1 MKTQE
6 LKEIIR
12 SVVKEELQKS
22 LPTLIPNILSEI
34 LSGQNKQ
41 SVHESTEN
49 QKPVPKSI
57 SNTQQSKQTDV
68 STKKPFKKYTNN
80 DALNAVLNE
89 TVGGVP
95 REGAYVGL
103 MGSLQ
108 SEAIGGININESVN
122 VPPPITPVNEEQSK
136 VLNVIN
142 RDFRKLMKAVDKKKT
157 SGMSGL
163 VSMS

>member
-12 SVVKEELQKS
+12 SVIKEELQKT

-34 LSGQNKQ
+34 LTGQ
-41 SVHESTEN
+41 S
-49 QKPVPKSI
+49 KPVVSEKLETPK
-57 SNTQQSKQTDV
+57 V
-68 STKKPFKKYTNN
+68 SQKLSENIQPAKKTFKKYTNN

-95 REGAYVGL
+95 SEGSYVGL
-103 MGSLQ
+103 MGALRSESL
-108 SEAIGGININESVN
+108 GGANINESVQI
-122 VPPPITPVNEEQSK
+122 PQQITPVNEEQAK

-142 RDFRKLMKAVDKKKT
+142 RDFRKLLKAVDKKKT
-157 SGMSGL
+157 SGLGGGGGL

>member
-12 SVVKEELQKS
+12 SVIKEELQKT

-34 LSGQNKQ
+34 LTGQSKTVV
-41 SVHESTEN
+41 SEKLETPKVS
-49 QKPVPKSI
+49 QKPSENIQPA
-57 SNTQQSKQTDV
+57 
-68 STKKPFKKYTNN
+68 KKTFKKYTNN
-80 DALNAVLNE
+80 EALNAVLNE

-95 REGAYVGL
+95 REGSYVGL
-103 MGSLQ
+103 MDALRSESL
-108 SEAIGGININESVN
+108 GGANINESVQI
-122 VPPPITPVNEEQSK
+122 PQQITPVNEEQAK

-142 RDFRKLMKAVDKKKT
+142 RDFRKLMKAVDKKKS
-157 SGMSGL
+157 SGLGGGGL

>member
-12 SVVKEELQKS
+12 SVIKEELQKT

-34 LSGQNKQ
+34 LTG
-41 SVHESTEN
+41 
-49 QKPVPKSI
+49 
-57 SNTQQSKQTDV
+57 QSKPMV
-68 STKKPFKKYTNN
+68 SEKLETPKVSHKPSENIQPAKKTFKKYTNN
-80 DALNAVLNE
+80 EALNAVLNE

-95 REGAYVGL
+95 REGSYVGL
-103 MGSLQ
+103 MGALRSESL
-108 SEAIGGININESVN
+108 GGANINESVQI
-122 VPPPITPVNEEQSK
+122 PQQITPVNEEQAK

-142 RDFRKLMKAVDKKKT
+142 RDFRKLMKAVDKKKS
-157 SGMSGL
+157 SGLGGGGL

>member
-12 SVVKEELQKS
+12 SIIKEELQKT

-34 LSGQNKQ
+34 LTGQNKTVV
-41 SVHESTEN
+41 SEKLETPKVS
-49 QKPVPKSI
+49 QKPSENIQPA
-57 SNTQQSKQTDV
+57 
-68 STKKPFKKYTNN
+68 KKTFKKYTNN
-80 DALNAVLNE
+80 DVLNAVLNE
-89 TVGGVP
+89 TVGGIP
-95 REGAYVGL
+95 REGSYAGL
-103 MGSLQ
+103 MGALRSESL
-108 SEAIGGININESVN
+108 GGANINESVEI
-122 VPPPITPVNEEQSK
+122 PQQITPVNEEQAK

-157 SGMSGL
+157 SGLGGGGL

>member
-12 SVVKEELQKS
+12 SVIKEELQKT

-34 LSGQNKQ
+34 LTGQ
-41 SVHESTEN
+41 S
-49 QKPVPKSI
+49 KPVVSEKLETPK
-57 SNTQQSKQTDV
+57 V
-68 STKKPFKKYTNN
+68 SHKPSENIQPAKKTFKKYTNN

-95 REGAYVGL
+95 REGSYVGL
-103 MGSLQ
+103 MGALRSESL
-108 SEAIGGININESVN
+108 GGANINESVQI
-122 VPPPITPVNEEQSK
+122 PQQITPVNEEQAK

-157 SGMSGL
+157 SGLGGGGL

>member
-12 SVVKEELQKS
+12 SVIKEELQKT

-34 LSGQNKQ
+34 LTGQ
-41 SVHESTEN
+41 S
-49 QKPVPKSI
+49 KPVVSEKLETPK
-57 SNTQQSKQTDV
+57 V
-68 STKKPFKKYTNN
+68 SHKPSENIQPTKKTFKKYTNN
-80 DALNAVLNE
+80 EALNAVLNE

-95 REGAYVGL
+95 REGSYVGL
-103 MGSLQ
+103 MGALRSESL
-108 SEAIGGININESVN
+108 GGANINESVQI
-122 VPPPITPVNEEQSK
+122 PQQITPVNEEQAK

-142 RDFRKLMKAVDKKKT
+142 RDFRKLMKAVDKKKS
-157 SGMSGL
+157 SGLGGGGL

>member
-12 SVVKEELQKS
+12 SVIKEELQKT

-34 LSGQNKQ
+34 LTGQNKNVV
-41 SVHESTEN
+41 SEKLETPKVS
-49 QKPVPKSI
+49 QKPSENIQPA
-57 SNTQQSKQTDV
+57 
-68 STKKPFKKYTNN
+68 KKTFKKYTNN

-95 REGAYVGL
+95 REGSYVGL
-103 MGSLQ
+103 MGALRSESL
-108 SEAIGGININESVN
+108 GGANINESVEI
-122 VPPPITPVNEEQSK
+122 PQQITPVNEEQAK

-142 RDFRKLMKAVDKKKT
+142 RDFRKLLKAVDKKKT
-157 SGMSGL
+157 SGLGGGGL

>member
-12 SVVKEELQKS
+12 SIVKEELERS
-22 LPTLIPNILSEI
+22 LPSLIPNILGEMFSNKSKEI
-34 LSGQNKQ
+34 VN
-41 SVHESTEN
+41 ENTEP
-49 QKPVPKSI
+49 QKIVQKSI
-57 SNTQQSKQTDV
+57 SNTQPTI
-68 STKKPFKKYTNN
+68 KKSFKKYTNN

-95 REGAYVGL
+95 KEGSFVGL
-103 MGSLQ
+103 IGSLQ
-108 SEAIGGININESVN
+108 SEASNGFNINESVN
-122 VPPPITPVNEEQSK
+122 IPPQITPVNEEQSK

-157 SGMSGL
+157 SGMTGGL
-163 VSMS
+163 ASMS

>member
-34 LSGQNKQ
+34 LTGQSKPTV
-41 SVHESTEN
+41 SEN
-49 QKPVPKSI
+49 FEKPKVSQKPIENVQPAEK
-57 SNTQQSKQTDV
+57 T
-68 STKKPFKKYTNN
+68 FKKYTNN

-103 MGSLQ
+103 MGALQ
-108 SEAIGGININESVN
+108 SEASSGININESVQM
-122 VPPPITPVNEEQSK
+122 PQQITPVNEEQSK

-142 RDFRKLMKAVDKKKT
+142 RDFRKLMKAVDKKKS
-157 SGMSGL
+157 SGVGGGL

>member
-1 MKTQE
+1 MKSQE

-34 LSGQNKQ
+34 LTGQSKPVV
-41 SVHESTEN
+41 SEKLETPKVS
-49 QKPVPKSI
+49 QKPSENIQPA
-57 SNTQQSKQTDV
+57 
-68 STKKPFKKYTNN
+68 KKTFKKYTNN
-80 DALNAVLNE
+80 EALNAVLNE

-95 REGAYVGL
+95 REGSYVGL
-103 MGSLQ
+103 MGALRSESL
-108 SEAIGGININESVN
+108 GGANINESVQI
-122 VPPPITPVNEEQSK
+122 PQQITPVNEEQAK

-142 RDFRKLMKAVDKKKT
+142 RDFRKLMKAVDKKKS
-157 SGMSGL
+157 SGLGGGGL

>member
-6 LKEIIR
+6 LKEMIR

-34 LSGQNKQ
+34 LSNQTKQMVSEKTVSQKIVQNTIPSSQVKQ
-41 SVHESTEN
+41 SES
-49 QKPVPKSI
+49 P
-57 SNTQQSKQTDV
+57 
-68 STKKPFKKYTNN
+68 TKKTFKKYTNN
-80 DALNAVLNE
+80 DVLNAVLNE
-89 TVGGVP
+89 TVGGLP

-103 MGSLQ
+103 MGALQ
-108 SEAIGGININESVN
+108 SEASNGVHINESVN
-122 VPPPITPVNEEQSK
+122 VQQITPVNEEQSK

-157 SGMSGL
+157 SGIGGNL

>member
-12 SVVKEELQKS
+12 SVIKEELQKT

-34 LSGQNKQ
+34 LTGQSKTVV
-41 SVHESTEN
+41 SEKLETPKVS
-49 QKPVPKSI
+49 QKPSENIQPA
-57 SNTQQSKQTDV
+57 
-68 STKKPFKKYTNN
+68 KKTFKKYTNN

-95 REGAYVGL
+95 REGSYVGL
-103 MGSLQ
+103 MGALRSESL
-108 SEAIGGININESVN
+108 GGANINESVQI
-122 VPPPITPVNEEQSK
+122 PQQITPVNEEQAK

-157 SGMSGL
+157 SGLGGGGL

>member
-12 SVVKEELQKS
+12 SVIKEELQKT

-34 LSGQNKQ
+34 LTGQNKTVV
-41 SVHESTEN
+41 SEKLETPKVS
-49 QKPVPKSI
+49 QKPSENIQPA
-57 SNTQQSKQTDV
+57 
-68 STKKPFKKYTNN
+68 KKTFKKYTNN
-80 DALNAVLNE
+80 EALNAVLNE

-95 REGAYVGL
+95 REGSYVGL
-103 MGSLQ
+103 MGALRSESL
-108 SEAIGGININESVN
+108 GGANINESVQI
-122 VPPPITPVNEEQSK
+122 PQQITPVNEEQAK

-142 RDFRKLMKAVDKKKT
+142 RDFRKLMKAVDKKKS
-157 SGMSGL
+157 SGLGGGGL

>member
-34 LSGQNKQ
+34 LTGQNKNVV
-41 SVHESTEN
+41 SEKLETPKVS
-49 QKPVPKSI
+49 QKPSENIQPA
-57 SNTQQSKQTDV
+57 
-68 STKKPFKKYTNN
+68 KKTFKKYTNN
-80 DALNAVLNE
+80 EALNAVLNE

-95 REGAYVGL
+95 SEGSYVGL
-103 MGSLQ
+103 MGALRSESL
-108 SEAIGGININESVN
+108 GGANINESVQI
-122 VPPPITPVNEEQSK
+122 PQQITPVNEEQAK

-142 RDFRKLMKAVDKKKT
+142 RDFRKLLKAVDKKKT
-157 SGMSGL
+157 SGLGGGGGL

>member
-12 SVVKEELQKS
+12 SVIKEELQKT

-34 LSGQNKQ
+34 LTGQ
-41 SVHESTEN
+41 S
-49 QKPVPKSI
+49 KPVVSEKLETPK
-57 SNTQQSKQTDV
+57 V
-68 STKKPFKKYTNN
+68 SHKPSENIQPAKKIFKKYTNN
-80 DALNAVLNE
+80 EALNAVLNE

-95 REGAYVGL
+95 REGSYVGL
-103 MGSLQ
+103 MGALRSESL
-108 SEAIGGININESVN
+108 GGANINESVQI
-122 VPPPITPVNEEQSK
+122 PQQITPVNEEQAK

-142 RDFRKLMKAVDKKKT
+142 RDFRKLMKAVDKKKS
-157 SGMSGL
+157 SGLGGGGL

>member
-12 SVVKEELQKS
+12 SVIKEELQKT

-34 LSGQNKQ
+34 LTGQ
-41 SVHESTEN
+41 S
-49 QKPVPKSI
+49 KPVVSEKLETPK
-57 SNTQQSKQTDV
+57 V
-68 STKKPFKKYTNN
+68 SHKPSENIQPAKKTFKKYTNN
-80 DALNAVLNE
+80 EALNAVLNE

-95 REGAYVGL
+95 REGSYVGL
-103 MGSLQ
+103 MDALRSESL
-108 SEAIGGININESVN
+108 GGANINESVQI
-122 VPPPITPVNEEQSK
+122 PQQITPVNEEQAK

-142 RDFRKLMKAVDKKKT
+142 RDFRKLMKAVDKKKS
-157 SGMSGL
+157 SGLGGGGL

>member
-12 SVVKEELQKS
+12 SVIKEELQKT

-34 LSGQNKQ
+34 LTGQSKTVV
-41 SVHESTEN
+41 SEKLETPKVS
-49 QKPVPKSI
+49 QKPSENIQPA
-57 SNTQQSKQTDV
+57 
-68 STKKPFKKYTNN
+68 KKTFKKYTNN

-95 REGAYVGL
+95 REGSYVGL
-103 MGSLQ
+103 MGALRSESL
-108 SEAIGGININESVN
+108 GGANINESVQI
-122 VPPPITPVNEEQSK
+122 PQQITPVNEEQAK

-142 RDFRKLMKAVDKKKT
+142 RDFRKLMKAVDKKKS
-157 SGMSGL
+157 SGLGGGGL

>member
-1 MKTQE
+1 MKAQE

-34 LSGQNKQ
+34 LSGQ
-41 SVHESTEN
+41 
-49 QKPVPKSI
+49 
-57 SNTQQSKQTDV
+57 SKQIVNEKTETQKVVQQPKQVETV
-68 STKKPFKKYTNN
+68 SKKQFKKYTNN
-80 DALNAVLNE
+80 DVLNAVLNE
-89 TVGGVP
+89 TVGGLP

-103 MGSLQ
+103 MGALQ
-108 SEAIGGININESVN
+108 SEASNGVHINESVN
-122 VPPPITPVNEEQSK
+122 VQQITPVNEEQSK

-157 SGMSGL
+157 SGIGGNL
-163 VSMS
+163 ASMS

>member
-12 SVVKEELQKS
+12 SVIKEELQKT

-34 LSGQNKQ
+34 LTGQSKPVV
-41 SVHESTEN
+41 SEKLETPKVS
-49 QKPVPKSI
+49 QKPYENIQPA
-57 SNTQQSKQTDV
+57 
-68 STKKPFKKYTNN
+68 KKTFKKYTNN

-95 REGAYVGL
+95 REGSYVGL
-103 MGSLQ
+103 MSALRSESLGV
-108 SEAIGGININESVN
+108 ANINESVEI
-122 VPPPITPVNEEQSK
+122 PQQITPVNEEQAK

-142 RDFRKLMKAVDKKKT
+142 RDFRKLMKAVDKKRT
-157 SGMSGL
+157 SGLGGSGL

>member
-1 MKTQE
+1 MKAQE

-34 LSGQNKQ
+34 LSGQ
-41 SVHESTEN
+41 
-49 QKPVPKSI
+49 
-57 SNTQQSKQTDV
+57 SKQIVNEKTETQKVIQQPKQVETV
-68 STKKPFKKYTNN
+68 SKKQFKKYTNN
-80 DALNAVLNE
+80 DVLNAVLNE
-89 TVGGVP
+89 TVGGLP

-103 MGSLQ
+103 MGALQ
-108 SEAIGGININESVN
+108 SEASNGVHINESVN
-122 VPPPITPVNEEQSK
+122 VQQITPVNEEQSK

-157 SGMSGL
+157 SGIGSNL

>member
-6 LKEIIR
+6 LKEMIR
-12 SVVKEELQKS
+12 SVIKEELQKT

-34 LSGQNKQ
+34 LTGQNKNVVSEKLETPKVSQ
-41 SVHESTEN
+41 KLSEN
-49 QKPVPKSI
+49 IQPA
-57 SNTQQSKQTDV
+57 
-68 STKKPFKKYTNN
+68 KKTFKKYTNN

-95 REGAYVGL
+95 SEGSYVGL
-103 MGSLQ
+103 MGALRSESL
-108 SEAIGGININESVN
+108 GGANINESVEI
-122 VPPPITPVNEEQSK
+122 PQQITPVNEEQAK

-142 RDFRKLMKAVDKKKT
+142 RDFRKLLKAVDKKKT
-157 SGMSGL
+157 SGLGGGGL

>member
-6 LKEIIR
+6 LKEMIR
-12 SVVKEELQKS
+12 SVIKEELQKT

-34 LSGQNKQ
+34 LTGQNKNVV
-41 SVHESTEN
+41 SEKLETPKVS
-49 QKPVPKSI
+49 QKPSENIQPA
-57 SNTQQSKQTDV
+57 
-68 STKKPFKKYTNN
+68 KKTFKKYTNN

-95 REGAYVGL
+95 REGSYAGL
-103 MGSLQ
+103 MGALRSESL
-108 SEAIGGININESVN
+108 GGANINESVEI
-122 VPPPITPVNEEQSK
+122 PQQITPVNEEQAK

-142 RDFRKLMKAVDKKKT
+142 RDFRKLLKAVDKKKT
-157 SGMSGL
+157 SGLGGGGL

>member
-12 SVVKEELQKS
+12 SVIKEELQKT

-34 LSGQNKQ
+34 LTGQSKPVV
-41 SVHESTEN
+41 SEKLETPKVS
-49 QKPVPKSI
+49 QKPSENIQPA
-57 SNTQQSKQTDV
+57 
-68 STKKPFKKYTNN
+68 KKTFKKYTNN

-95 REGAYVGL
+95 REGSYVGL
-103 MGSLQ
+103 MDALRSESL
-108 SEAIGGININESVN
+108 GGANINESVQI
-122 VPPPITPVNEEQSK
+122 PQQITPVNEEQAK

-142 RDFRKLMKAVDKKKT
+142 RDFRKLMKAVDKKKS
-157 SGMSGL
+157 SGLGGGGL

>member
-12 SVVKEELQKS
+12 SVIKEELQKT

-34 LSGQNKQ
+34 LTGQ
-41 SVHESTEN
+41 S
-49 QKPVPKSI
+49 KPVVSEKLETPK
-57 SNTQQSKQTDV
+57 V
-68 STKKPFKKYTNN
+68 SHKPSENIQPAKKTFKKYTNN
-80 DALNAVLNE
+80 EALNAVLNE

-95 REGAYVGL
+95 REGSYVGL
-103 MGSLQ
+103 MGALRSESL
-108 SEAIGGININESVN
+108 GGANINESVQI
-122 VPPPITPVNEEQSK
+122 PQQITPVNEEQAK

-142 RDFRKLMKAVDKKKT
+142 IDFRKLMKAVDKKKS
-157 SGMSGL
+157 SGLGGGGL

>member
-12 SVVKEELQKS
+12 SVIKEELQKT

-34 LSGQNKQ
+34 LTGQSKPVV
-41 SVHESTEN
+41 SEKLETPKVS
-49 QKPVPKSI
+49 QKPSENIQPA
-57 SNTQQSKQTDV
+57 
-68 STKKPFKKYTNN
+68 KKTFKKYTNN
-80 DALNAVLNE
+80 EALNAVLNE

-95 REGAYVGL
+95 REGSYVGL
-103 MGSLQ
+103 MGALRSESL
-108 SEAIGGININESVN
+108 GGANINESVQI
-122 VPPPITPVNEEQSK
+122 PQQITPVNEEQAK

-142 RDFRKLMKAVDKKKT
+142 RDFRKLMKAVDKKKS
-157 SGMSGL
+157 SGLGGGGGL

>member
-12 SVVKEELQKS
+12 SVIKEELQKT

-34 LSGQNKQ
+34 LTGQ
-41 SVHESTEN
+41 S
-49 QKPVPKSI
+49 KPVVSEKLETPK
-57 SNTQQSKQTDV
+57 V
-68 STKKPFKKYTNN
+68 SHKPSENIQPAKKTFKKYTNN
-80 DALNAVLNE
+80 EALNAVLNE

-95 REGAYVGL
+95 REGSYVGL
-103 MGSLQ
+103 MGALRSESL
-108 SEAIGGININESVN
+108 GGANINESVQI
-122 VPPPITPVNEEQSK
+122 PQQITPVNEEPAK

-142 RDFRKLMKAVDKKKT
+142 RDFRKLMKAVDKKKS
-157 SGMSGL
+157 SGLGGGGL

>member
-12 SVVKEELQKS
+12 SVIKEELQKT

-34 LSGQNKQ
+34 LTGQ
-41 SVHESTEN
+41 S
-49 QKPVPKSI
+49 KPVVSEKLETPK
-57 SNTQQSKQTDV
+57 V
-68 STKKPFKKYTNN
+68 SHKPSENIQPAKKTFKKYTNN
-80 DALNAVLNE
+80 EALNAVLNE

-95 REGAYVGL
+95 REGSYVGL
-103 MGSLQ
+103 MGALRSESL
-108 SEAIGGININESVN
+108 GGANINESVQI
-122 VPPPITPVNEEQSK
+122 PQQITPVNEEQAK

-142 RDFRKLMKAVDKKKT
+142 RDFRKLMKAVDKKKS
-157 SGMSGL
+157 SGLGGGGL

>member
-12 SVVKEELQKS
+12 SVIKEELQKT

-34 LSGQNKQ
+34 LTGQ
-41 SVHESTEN
+41 S
-49 QKPVPKSI
+49 KPVVSEKLETPK
-57 SNTQQSKQTDV
+57 V
-68 STKKPFKKYTNN
+68 SHKPSENIQPAKKTFKKYTNN
-80 DALNAVLNE
+80 EALNAVLNE

-95 REGAYVGL
+95 REGSYVGL
-103 MGSLQ
+103 MGALRSESL
-108 SEAIGGININESVN
+108 GGANINESVEI
-122 VPPPITPVNEEQSK
+122 PQQITPVNEEQAK

-142 RDFRKLMKAVDKKKT
+142 RDFRKLMKAVDKKRT
-157 SGMSGL
+157 SGLGGSGL